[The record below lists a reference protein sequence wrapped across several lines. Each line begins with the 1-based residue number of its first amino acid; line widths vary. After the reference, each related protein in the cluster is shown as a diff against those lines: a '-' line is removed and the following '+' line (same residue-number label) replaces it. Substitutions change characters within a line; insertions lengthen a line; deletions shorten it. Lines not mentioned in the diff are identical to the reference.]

1 MPEMWGKESLLP
13 LGDMSMAEKK
23 GFILYYDWEEY
34 FDALE
39 STEEVGE
46 LILALFA
53 FAKRGEVE
61 QFTGALKMAF
71 TMMTRT
77 IARDNEKWLKTC
89 EERAIAGRKGG
100 LAKASKAKQKLAN
113 DSKAKQKLANLAD
126 NREWIIDNRELLLD
140 NNIEEGVSNETP
152 PAKKTASK
160 KFVKPSVD
168 EIAEY
173 IKEKQYGIN
182 AQQFY
187 DFYESK
193 GWKVGNSGMK
203 DWKAAV
209 RNWEQRRIE
218 RGAPA
223 ANVQKPQQ
231 STGNPNASYNL
242 DRWHEEADNM
252 DFDALRKQMFGGQT

>member
-1 MPEMWGKESLLP
+1 MWGKKSLLS

-77 IARDNEKWLKTC
+77 IARDSEKWEQECKNRS
-89 EERAIAGRKGG
+89 EAARKRWD
-100 LAKASKAKQKLAN
+100 KEKSKVLYN
-113 DSKAKQKLANLAD
+113 SIPGSTDYNTLYNSIPGSTSYAD
-126 NREWIIDNRELLLD
+126 NSNKIIDNSNQIID
-140 NNIEEGVSNETP
+140 NNKKGVSNETP
-152 PAKKTASK
+152 SAKKSASK
-160 KFVKPSVD
+160 KFVKPKVE

-173 IKEKQYGIN
+173 IKEKEYGIN

-193 GWKVGNSGMK
+193 GWKVGNTPMK

-209 RNWEQRRIE
+209 RNWHSRAYGSGTAE
-218 RGAPA
+218 
-223 ANVQKPQQ
+223 KPKQP
-231 STGNPNASYNL
+231 TGNPNAAYDL

-252 DFDALRKQMFGGQT
+252 DFDALRKQMFGGNT

>member
-1 MPEMWGKESLLP
+1 
-13 LGDMSMAEKK
+13 MAEKK

-77 IARDNEKWLKTC
+77 IARDSEKWEQECKNRS
-89 EERAIAGRKGG
+89 EAAVKRWEKE
-100 LAKASKAKQKLAN
+100 KSKVLYNSIQDNTSYNALYN
-113 DSKAKQKLANLAD
+113 SITTTNSYAD
-126 NREWIIDNRELLLD
+126 NSNKIIDNSNQILD
-140 NNIEEGVSNETP
+140 NNISKGVSNETP
-152 PAKKTASK
+152 PAKKSASK

-231 STGNPNASYNL
+231 PAGNPNASYSL
-242 DRWHEEADNM
+242 DRWHEEAENM

>member
-1 MPEMWGKESLLP
+1 
-13 LGDMSMAEKK
+13 MAEKK

-77 IARDNEKWLKTC
+77 IARDSEKWEQECKNRS
-89 EERAIAGRKGG
+89 EAAVKRWEKE
-100 LAKASKAKQKLAN
+100 KSKVLYNSIQDNTSYNALYN
-113 DSKAKQKLANLAD
+113 SITTTNSYAD
-126 NREWIIDNRELLLD
+126 NSNKIIDNSNQILD
-140 NNIEEGVSNETP
+140 NNISKGVSNETP
-152 PAKKTASK
+152 PAKKSASK

-223 ANVQKPQQ
+223 ANVQKSQQ

>member
-1 MPEMWGKESLLP
+1 
-13 LGDMSMAEKK
+13 MAEKK

-77 IARDNEKWLKTC
+77 IARDSEKWEQECKNRS
-89 EERAIAGRKGG
+89 EAARKRWD
-100 LAKASKAKQKLAN
+100 KEKSKVLYN
-113 DSKAKQKLANLAD
+113 SIPGSTDYNTLYNSIPGSTSYAD
-126 NREWIIDNRELLLD
+126 NSNQIIDNSNQIID
-140 NNIEEGVSNETP
+140 NNIKKGVSNETP
-152 PAKKTASK
+152 PSKKSASK
-160 KFVKPSVD
+160 KFVKPKVE
-168 EIAEY
+168 EIVEY
-173 IKEKQYGIN
+173 IKEKEYGIN

-193 GWKVGNSGMK
+193 GWKVGNTPMK

-209 RNWEQRRIE
+209 RNWEQRRKE
-218 RGAPA
+218 RGIQP
-223 ANVQKPQQ
+223 QTPPKSEPQQ
-231 STGNPNASYNL
+231 QNSGTSYSL
-242 DRWHEEADNM
+242 DRWNQMAEQQLDG
-252 DFDALRKQMFGGQT
+252 DFDYSQILGGKS

>member
-1 MPEMWGKESLLP
+1 
-13 LGDMSMAEKK
+13 
-23 GFILYYDWEEY
+23 
-34 FDALE
+34 
-39 STEEVGE
+39 
-46 LILALFA
+46 
-53 FAKRGEVE
+53 
-61 QFTGALKMAF
+61 MAF

-77 IARDNEKWLKTC
+77 IARDSEKWEQECKNRS
-89 EERAIAGRKGG
+89 EAAVKRWEKE
-100 LAKASKAKQKLAN
+100 KSKVLYNSIQDNTSYNALYN
-113 DSKAKQKLANLAD
+113 SITTTNSYAD
-126 NREWIIDNRELLLD
+126 NSNKIIDNSNQILD
-140 NNIEEGVSNETP
+140 NNISKGVSNETP
-152 PAKKTASK
+152 PAKKSASK

-231 STGNPNASYNL
+231 STGNPNASYSL
-242 DRWHEEADNM
+242 DRWHEEAENM
-252 DFDALRKQMFGGQT
+252 DFDALRKQMFGGKS

>member
-1 MPEMWGKESLLP
+1 
-13 LGDMSMAEKK
+13 MAEKK

-77 IARDNEKWLKTC
+77 IARDSEKWEQECKNRS
-89 EERAIAGRKGG
+89 EAAVKRWEKE
-100 LAKASKAKQKLAN
+100 KSKVLYNSIQDNTSYNALYN
-113 DSKAKQKLANLAD
+113 SITTTNSYAD
-126 NREWIIDNRELLLD
+126 NSNKIIDNSNQILD
-140 NNIEEGVSNETP
+140 NNISKGVSNETP
-152 PAKKTASK
+152 PAKKSASK

-193 GWKVGNSGMK
+193 GWKVGSSGMK

>member
-1 MPEMWGKESLLP
+1 
-13 LGDMSMAEKK
+13 MAEKK

-77 IARDNEKWLKTC
+77 IARDSEKWEQECKNRS
-89 EERAIAGRKGG
+89 EAAVKRWEKE
-100 LAKASKAKQKLAN
+100 KSKVLCNSIQDNTSYNALYN
-113 DSKAKQKLANLAD
+113 SITTTNSYAD
-126 NREWIIDNRELLLD
+126 NSNKIIDNSNQILD
-140 NNIEEGVSNETP
+140 NNISKGVSNETP
-152 PAKKTASK
+152 PAKKSASK

-168 EIAEY
+168 EITEY

-242 DRWHEEADNM
+242 DRWHEEANNM

>member
-1 MPEMWGKESLLP
+1 
-13 LGDMSMAEKK
+13 MAEKK

-77 IARDNEKWLKTC
+77 IARDSEKWEQECKNRS
-89 EERAIAGRKGG
+89 EAAVKRWEKE
-100 LAKASKAKQKLAN
+100 KSKVLYNSIQDNTSYNALYN
-113 DSKAKQKLANLAD
+113 SITTTNSYAD
-126 NREWIIDNRELLLD
+126 NSNKIIDNSNQILD
-140 NNIEEGVSNETP
+140 NNISKGVSNETP
-152 PAKKTASK
+152 PAKKSASK

-168 EIAEY
+168 EIADY

-252 DFDALRKQMFGGQT
+252 DFDALRKQMFRGQT

>member
-1 MPEMWGKESLLP
+1 
-13 LGDMSMAEKK
+13 MAEKK

-77 IARDNEKWLKTC
+77 IARDSEKWEQECKNRS
-89 EERAIAGRKGG
+89 EAAVKRWEKE
-100 LAKASKAKQKLAN
+100 KSKVLYNSIQDNTSYNALYN
-113 DSKAKQKLANLAD
+113 SITTTNSYAD
-126 NREWIIDNRELLLD
+126 NSNKIIDNSNQILD
-140 NNIEEGVSNETP
+140 NNISKGVSNETP
-152 PAKKTASK
+152 PAKKSASK